1 MDKIID
7 FLTEPYRFSATYL
20 IVLEII
26 AASTGILSVYFSRI
40 ENILVYP
47 TGLVSTGIYV
57 YLLNIYEL
65 RGDML
70 INAYFFA
77 MSIYGWIN
85 WSRALKG
92 TTSLVKITR
101 TSLKEKMY
109 GVLIFAGGIL
119 FVFYAYRFFNTKITY
134 ITYIDSLNTALF
146 FVAMW
151 FMALKKLENWTLWIA
166 GNIISVP
173 LYLIKGLGFT
183 AIQYTVFLVLA
194 IFGYIEWRKRMADT
208 SSVSDTH
215 Y

>member
-1 MDKIID
+1 MERIID
-7 FLTEPYRFSATYL
+7 FLVEPYRLSATYL
-20 IVLEII
+20 IVLEIL

-47 TGLVSTGIYV
+47 SGLISTGLYV
-57 YLLNIYEL
+57 YILNVYEL

-92 TTSLVKITR
+92 TTSMVSITR
-101 TSLKEKMY
+101 TTLKEKMY
-109 GVLIFAGGIL
+109 GILIFAGGIL
-119 FVFYAYRFFNTKITY
+119 FVYYAYKFFNTKITY

-151 FMALKKLENWTLWIA
+151 YMALKKLENWTLWIA
-166 GNIISVP
+166 GNIVSVP

-183 AIQYTVFLVLA
+183 AIQYSVFLVLA
-194 IFGYIEWRKRMADT
+194 VMGYIEWRKRMTQANAGLNKIK
-208 SSVSDTH
+208 
-215 Y
+215 